1 MNGLLTFCRF
11 PEPTSKRSPLV
22 TSPVH
27 FKVCSRV
34 LATAT
39 MTTRVSSRCCFDC
52 CCFLFVCFL
61 CSSLSSTV
69 CHVCLFCS
77 HDYAGIRGPQPSTTK
92 LTTFSLNPFILS
104 NKNMAK
110 GTTDPWV
117 EFISQVLTQ
126 ILIKF

>member
-11 PEPTSKRSPLV
+11 PEPTSKRSQLV

-52 CCFLFVCFL
+52 CCFLFVCFFYAPHHHQQCVMCV
-61 CSSLSSTV
+61 CSAAMTTRVSEARNHQQPNSQPSLSTLLYYKV
-69 CHVCLFCS
+69 KTLPK
-77 HDYAGIRGPQPSTTK
+77 AQPTLGLSSYHK
-92 LTTFSLNPFILS
+92 LLHKS
-104 NKNMAK
+104 
-110 GTTDPWV
+110 
-117 EFISQVLTQ
+117 
-126 ILIKF
+126 